1 MDYAPYDNERDY
13 IAAKIKQRRLQMLVH
28 SYIYYELNDNLVS
41 DEKWAQWAREL
52 RDLQLKYPDISKDV
66 KYSRMFED
74 WDASTG
80 YHLRFD
86 EWTRNTAAY
95 LLAVRDMKG

>member
-1 MDYAPYDNERDY
+1 
-13 IAAKIKQRRLQMLVH
+13 MLVH
-28 SYIYYELNDNLVS
+28 SYIYYELNDNLIS

-52 RDLQLKYPDISKDV
+52 KQLQDEYPDIAKKV

-80 YHLRFD
+80 FHLAFD
-86 EWTRNTAAY
+86 EWTRDKAHY
-95 LLAVRDMKG
+95 LLAVRDKQAPCVAG

>member
-1 MDYAPYDNERDY
+1 MNYHPYDNERDY

-28 SYIYYELNDNLVS
+28 SYIYYELNDNLIS
-41 DEKWAQWAREL
+41 DETWARWAREL
-52 RDLQLKYPDISKDV
+52 KALQDEYPEISHSV

-80 YHLRFD
+80 YHLAFD
-86 EWTRNTAAY
+86 EWTRNKATY
-95 LLAVRDMKG
+95 LLAVAGRS

>member
-1 MDYAPYDNERDY
+1 MNHHPYDDEHDY

-28 SYIYYELNDNLVS
+28 SYIYYELNDNLIS
-41 DEKWAQWAREL
+41 DETWARWAREL
-52 RDLQLKYPDISKDV
+52 KDLQDEYPEIARSV

-80 YHLRFD
+80 YHLAFD
-86 EWTRNTAAY
+86 EWTRNKATY
-95 LLAVRDMKG
+95 LLAVAGRS